1 MSKQVSPEDILAGA
15 PAEVDLEKQLVLE
28 QLAFQKLQRRRLEK
42 QDAEEQEQ
50 EAMKLRARLEAAR
63 NLEKARKDQEAIQ
76 SVCPH
81 LKPNGQPS
89 IAGQRDH
96 QRNHIFICAYC
107 QKLFDQ
113 HTLPPH
119 LRIDSQRVGGPD

>member
-15 PAEVDLEKQLVLE
+15 ESIDLEKQLQIK
-28 QLAFQKLQRRRLEK
+28 QLQFQELQLRRLQK
-42 QDAEEQEQ
+42 QDTEEAEQ
-50 EAMKLRARLEAAR
+50 EAMKMKARLEAAKQ
-63 NLEKARKDQEAIQ
+63 LESARKQQEAIQ
-76 SVCPH
+76 GVCPH

-119 LRIDSQRVGGPD
+119 LRIDSQKVGGPD